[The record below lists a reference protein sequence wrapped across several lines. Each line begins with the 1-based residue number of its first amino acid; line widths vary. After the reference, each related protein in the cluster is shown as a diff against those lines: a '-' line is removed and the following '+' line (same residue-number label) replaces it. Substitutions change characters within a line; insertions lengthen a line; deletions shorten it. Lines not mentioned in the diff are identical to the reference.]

1 MKKKINVRYATTVD
15 NALLADLGARTFQ
28 ESFGADNTPE
38 NMAAYLAASFSPDIQ
53 AAELN
58 DPSVVFLIAESD
70 GTVAGYAQLR
80 DGEPPTCINGPR
92 PVELVR
98 IYARKEWIGY
108 GVGAAL
114 MQACIAEAERRG
126 HGTLWLGVWEH
137 NALARS
143 FYHRWGFHEVGTHIF
158 ELGDDPQTDFLL
170 QRAIGVSG

>member
-1 MKKKINVRYATTVD
+1 MKKKINVRCATTVD

-38 NMAAYLAASFSPDIQ
+38 NMAAYLAASFSPDLQ

-98 IYARKEWIGY
+98 ILYRTALDAVREARVHLASGEI
-108 GVGAAL
+108 AARGGL
-114 MQACIAEAERRG
+114 AHER
-126 HGTLWLGVWEH
+126 
-137 NALARS
+137 
-143 FYHRWGFHEVGTHIF
+143 
-158 ELGDDPQTDFLL
+158 D
-170 QRAIGVSG
+170 